1 MAALEA
7 ERDACDEAHGSL
19 DERVIPQEPGAA
31 ANPGERVAAATT
43 RNSRRAGLRIK
54 RFRAAAL
61 ACGQSSGALG
71 CGDRTDRAVDRRRG
85 RVVER
90 RGQMIQRRPVVPDRV
105 PDVGVGVAPATTATT
120 ATPATAA
127 AAVGH
132 AGVVLEILEAGADI
146 PVTEHLAR
154 GIRVRR
160 RIVGAVGV

>member
-31 ANPGERVAAATT
+31 ANPGERVAAAATT

-85 RVVER
+85 RGVER

-127 AAVGH
+127 TTTAAVGH
-132 AGVVLEILEAGADI
+132 A
-146 PVTEHLAR
+146 
-154 GIRVRR
+154 
-160 RIVGAVGV
+160 